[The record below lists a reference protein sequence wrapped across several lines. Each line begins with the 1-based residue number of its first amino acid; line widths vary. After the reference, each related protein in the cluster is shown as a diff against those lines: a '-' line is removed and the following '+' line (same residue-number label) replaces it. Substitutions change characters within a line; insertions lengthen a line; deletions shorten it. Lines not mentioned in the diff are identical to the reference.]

1 MQNRCLRALRKLIYI
16 SRTVH
21 LACEILRENGKRDF
35 AERIMQEYVTEV
47 EQHKK
52 MSSESGLCWT
62 VKNSLSHLKYM
73 DIKR

>member
-21 LACEILRENGKRDF
+21 LACEILSENGKRDF
-35 AERIMQEYVTEV
+35 AERIKQEYVTEV
-47 EQHKK
+47 QHKK
-52 MSSESGLCWT
+52 MSPESGLCWT
-62 VKNSLSHLKYM
+62 VKNSLSHLKYK